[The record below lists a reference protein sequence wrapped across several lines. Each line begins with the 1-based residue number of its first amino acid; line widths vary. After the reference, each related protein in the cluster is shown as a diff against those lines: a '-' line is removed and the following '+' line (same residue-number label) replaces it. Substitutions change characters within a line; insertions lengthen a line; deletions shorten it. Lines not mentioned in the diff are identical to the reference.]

1 MELGTAYRLKGDLP
15 RAAQSMRAAIAA
27 YERLYGPDHH
37 DVAFL
42 RLNLAIVLFQ
52 QLRLAEAEAYFRS
65 AIAIQEK
72 YPLQR
77 VRAVAFYRLQ
87 LAQLLAARGKHAEA
101 FAMLDAVERLR
112 TGATDGYGLTPRQVQ
127 VIRGLTRLGQGDVDR
142 GMPELQSAFTDPAAF
157 PPRTI
162 VSMPVLHDY
171 LARGYLL
178 GGDIRRAR
186 AEIDAARTLA
196 AKEGISPARGLGIAL
211 RDAEIMAR
219 EGQQEAAVAA
229 IASATKRA
237 GVAAE
242 YAETQAQIA
251 LVRGRVAL
259 VGGRFDEVGRI
270 LEPWLAAP
278 LDAGVELPVATR
290 GEMQLLTGEAMLA
303 RQPAAARTRLLEA
316 EASLKASEV
325 EGSPRLARV
334 RAALARFA
342 G

>member
-1 MELGTAYRLKGDLP
+1 
-15 RAAQSMRAAIAA
+15 
-27 YERLYGPDHH
+27 
-37 DVAFL
+37 
-42 RLNLAIVLFQ
+42 
-52 QLRLAEAEAYFRS
+52 
-65 AIAIQEK
+65 
-72 YPLQR
+72 
-77 VRAVAFYRLQ
+77 
-87 LAQLLAARGKHAEA
+87 
-101 FAMLDAVERLR
+101 
-112 TGATDGYGLTPRQVQ
+112 
-127 VIRGLTRLGQGDVDR
+127 
-142 GMPELQSAFTDPAAF
+142 
-157 PPRTI
+157 
-162 VSMPVLHDY
+162 MPVLHDY